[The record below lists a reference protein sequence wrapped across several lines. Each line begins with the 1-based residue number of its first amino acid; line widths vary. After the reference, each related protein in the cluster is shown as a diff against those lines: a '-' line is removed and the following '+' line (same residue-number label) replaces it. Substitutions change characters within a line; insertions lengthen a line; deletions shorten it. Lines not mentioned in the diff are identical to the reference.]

1 MRSLSLERNT
11 RYWRVFI
18 AVMLCAV
25 LATQAVP
32 AGRALANLDF
42 GDAIDKALILDAE
55 RSPAERVSVIVGEKD
70 PSNQSLEKVVDKV
83 GGTVDRQLPI
93 MNGFSAT
100 IPARAVTNIATDPNL
115 RSLTKNRLG
124 KFEVISYDET
134 DVSSSTPKSTGASKL
149 WAETDYG
156 SGVGIAVI
164 DTGISPMN
172 DFTKHGYRIV
182 HGPDLS
188 GENNLLDS
196 FGHGTVMAGV
206 IAGDGY
212 DSMSNPSGAHV
223 GSAPKAHLISI
234 KVAGA
239 NGVTDVSTV
248 LAAMHWVAAYRDQFN
263 IRVMNLSW
271 GTAGTQSYKYDP
283 LNYAVERL
291 WQLGIVPVIAAG
303 NSGSQAYTITKPGD
317 DPFAITV
324 GAYNDKQNVDPADD
338 NIPEWSSRGPTKA
351 DNLTKPDIVA
361 PGRYIISTRSYG
373 STIEKDYPKA
383 LYSPSYIRGS
393 GSSQAAAA
401 VSGAAALLIKKK
413 PHLAPAQVKYAL
425 TSTASKIGAYAANT
439 QGAGRLHVD
448 RAAALADP
456 IAYANQ
462 TTPPSNGLGSLEASR
477 GGLHVQT
484 DCNGDG
490 VAEVIQGEMTVQ
502 CAAWDG
508 ASWNGVSW
516 NGDAW
521 TGVSWNGASWNGA
534 SWNGVSWNGASW
546 NGGSWN
552 GGSWNGVSW
561 NGGSWN
567 GVSWNDA
574 QFAGASWNGVSWNGV
589 SWNGAS
595 WNGVSWNG
603 GSWNGGSWN
612 GVSWNGGSW
621 NGASWN
627 GGSWNGV
634 SWTTGEYDE
643 FTSAEYTE
651 LTDLTEFQTAFWG
664 SRPAKGKHL
673 PGEVSEGAEVTR
685 SRR

>member
-1 MRSLSLERNT
+1 MQSISRQRGGS
-11 RYWRVFI
+11 RYWYALMATVI
-18 AVMLCAV
+18 SV
-25 LATQAVP
+25 LLMAQFVPAAGAFAQAV
-32 AGRALANLDF
+32 F
-42 GDAIDKALILDAE
+42 TEVIDKALILDAE
-55 RSPAERVSVIVGEKD
+55 RSPAAKVSVIVGKRD
-70 PSNQSLEKVVDKV
+70 PSSSSLESAVRKT
-83 GGTVDRQLPI
+83 GGTVKEQLPI
-93 MNGFSAT
+93 VNGFSAS
-100 IPARAVTNIATDPNL
+100 IPARAITTLAADPNL
-115 RSLTKNRLG
+115 RSLSKNRTG

-134 DVSSSTPKSTGASKL
+134 DVNSSTPKSTGASKL
-149 WAETDYG
+149 WAGTDYG

-172 DFTKHGYRIV
+172 DFTKNGYRIV

-188 GENNLLDS
+188 GEANLLDS
-196 FGHGTVMAGV
+196 YGHGTVMAGV

-212 DSMSNPSGAHV
+212 DSMSDSKGAHV

-248 LAAMHWVAAYRDQFN
+248 LAAMHWVSAYRDQFN

-271 GTAGTQSYKYDP
+271 GTKGTQSYKYDP
-283 LNYAVERL
+283 LNYAVQRL

-303 NSGSQAYTITKPGD
+303 NSGSQAGTITKPGD

-324 GAYNDKQNVDPADD
+324 GAYNDKQNTDLADD
-338 NIPEWSSRGPTKA
+338 MIPSWSSRGPTKA
-351 DNLTKPDIVA
+351 DTLTKPDIVA
-361 PGRYIISTRSYG
+361 PGRYIISTRAYG
-373 STIEKDYPKA
+373 STIEKEFPRA

-393 GSSQAAAA
+393 GTSQAAAA
-401 VSGAAALLIKKK
+401 VSGAIGLLLKKK
-413 PHLAPAQVKYAL
+413 PHLAPAQVKYAIM
-425 TSTASKIGAYAANT
+425 SVASKINSYTAND
-439 QGAGRLHVD
+439 QGAGRLHID
-448 RAAALADP
+448 KAAALADP
-456 IAYANQ
+456 IPYANQ
-462 TTPPSNGLGSLEASR
+462 TTQPSDGLGSLELSR
-477 GGLHVQT
+477 GGLHVET

-490 VAEVIQGEMTVQ
+490 VAEVIQGEITVQ
-502 CAAWDG
+502 CSAWDG
-508 ASWNGVSW
+508 VSWNGVSW

-521 TGVSWNGASWNGA
+521 TGVSWTGGSWNGA

-574 QFAGASWNGVSWNGV
+574 EFTGASWNGVSWNGV
-589 SWNGAS
+589 SWNGVS

-603 GSWNGGSWN
+603 GSWNGG
-612 GVSWNGGSW
+612 SWNGGSW

-643 FTSAEYTE
+643 FTSAEYDD
-651 LTDLTEFQTAFWG
+651 LTTEFQTAFWG
-664 SRPAKGKHL
+664 ARPPSGVYL
-673 PGEVSEGAEVTR
+673 PGEISEGAEVGR